1 MKFLSLFE
9 PPVGRHG
16 GIMAKIRYSI
26 KGMTCAACVAHVER
40 AVSSVLT
47 ENKIDFT
54 VSLLTN
60 SLSVIYS
67 DECSA
72 AEIKKI
78 EKNLYSSI
86 KAAGYALEEERD
98 RQAELEQEKKQSK
111 QTLIR
116 FIISASL
123 TVTVMFIAMGSMMGV
138 PFLAFFQKPEWAV
151 WFVILQI
158 VLTLPVLI
166 LNYGFFFR
174 GFRALFHLSPNMD
187 TLIAIGSSA
196 AFIYGIW
203 AAIEI
208 GFATATGDHELL
220 HQWLHSLYLES
231 AAMIVTLVSLGKML
245 ENRAKTRAGQAVR
258 ALASLMPENANVL
271 RGSVWQSLP
280 LSEIVIGDEVLIRQ
294 GERIPVDGTVIE
306 GQGSVDESPLSGE
319 SIPVEKQI
327 NDRVS
332 GACTLTSGALHVR
345 VDRVGQDTAL
355 QKIINLLEEAAASKA
370 PIARVAD
377 KVSGIFVP
385 CVMGIAL
392 ITVIVWIMITGGDV
406 NEALRCGISVLVI
419 SCPCALGLAT
429 PTAIMVGTGRG
440 AGEGVLI
447 KSGEALETLQSVE
460 YVLMDK
466 TGTLTEGK
474 PRVSHVQVFEGFDEQ
489 DLISYA
495 YAAESLSAH
504 PLSAAVC
511 SYAEQNGVTLQSADQ
526 YQSSIGHGIGARVG
540 ENDVFVGKPQYL
552 ADHGVVLK
560 KEHIEAFESCQA
572 SGMTAVAVSVGGQIA
587 GIIGISDPIRPE
599 SAQTVSALADMGI
612 TCVMLTGDNP
622 VTAQAIAKQSGIQIF
637 HASLLPRDKE
647 RIIREYLK
655 KGTTAMVGDGINDA
669 PALARADVGIAIG
682 TGTEVAIDSADVVLS
697 KSTLWSVVQ
706 AIRLSRETVRVI
718 RQNLFWALIYNSI
731 CIPLAAGVLA
741 PIGMILNPM
750 IASVAMS
757 FSSVSVVLN
766 SLRLKNP
773 VKYKSGVKYQIHK
786 KRRKNMTE
794 QIIVL
799 DVQGMMCQ
807 KCVAHVKKALEGV
820 KGVKSV
826 EVDLDANTA
835 TVAYTGKKPEAL
847 VKAVT
852 EEGYPAKIRE

>member
-1 MKFLSLFE
+1 
-9 PPVGRHG
+9 
-16 GIMAKIRYSI
+16 
-26 KGMTCAACVAHVER
+26 
-40 AVSSVLT
+40 
-47 ENKIDFT
+47 
-54 VSLLTN
+54 
-60 SLSVIYS
+60 
-67 DECSA
+67 
-72 AEIKKI
+72 
-78 EKNLYSSI
+78 
-86 KAAGYALEEERD
+86 
-98 RQAELEQEKKQSK
+98 
-111 QTLIR
+111 
-116 FIISASL
+116 
-123 TVTVMFIAMGSMMGV
+123 
-138 PFLAFFQKPEWAV
+138 
-151 WFVILQI
+151 
-158 VLTLPVLI
+158 
-166 LNYGFFFR
+166 
-174 GFRALFHLSPNMD
+174 
-187 TLIAIGSSA
+187 
-196 AFIYGIW
+196 
-203 AAIEI
+203 
-208 GFATATGDHELL
+208 
-220 HQWLHSLYLES
+220 
-231 AAMIVTLVSLGKML
+231 
-245 ENRAKTRAGQAVR
+245 
-258 ALASLMPENANVL
+258 
-271 RGSVWQSLP
+271 
-280 LSEIVIGDEVLIRQ
+280 
-294 GERIPVDGTVIE
+294 
-306 GQGSVDESPLSGE
+306 
-319 SIPVEKQI
+319 
-327 NDRVS
+327 
-332 GACTLTSGALHVR
+332 
-345 VDRVGQDTAL
+345 
-355 QKIINLLEEAAASKA
+355 
-370 PIARVAD
+370 
-377 KVSGIFVP
+377 
-385 CVMGIAL
+385 
-392 ITVIVWIMITGGDV
+392 MITGGDV